1 MIIDNEQL
9 IIEKVKSVAYVSE
22 SNFCSLLIVNFQLL
36 IENRLPKLRN
46 FVKFAIII
54 DLYFSQSLKYQYY
67 LTENLRNLTFTI
79 KIDATF

>member
-1 MIIDNEQL
+1 MIIDNGQV
-9 IIEKVKSVAYVSE
+9 IIEKVKSIAYVSE

-36 IENRLPKLRN
+36 IENRLPKLRK
-46 FVKFAIII
+46 FVKFAIIK

>member
-1 MIIDNEQL
+1 MTIDNEQL
-9 IIEKVKSVAYVSE
+9 IIEKVKSISYVSE

-36 IENRLPKLRN
+36 IENRLPKLRK
-46 FVKFAIII
+46 FVKFAIIK